1 MAKTP
6 PEVTFTPATH
16 SMNLH
21 LRGGSYLPSPYD
33 LTERGREE
41 KSPRGDV
48 PPGTRVAFVAN
59 LGSVLTY
66 KQPPSDQEQGTVILV
81 RTAMG
86 DLTGHP
92 TDQTLYV
99 RWDSGRMLP
108 VRREH
113 LRALQ
118 ATKKVAGIIRTAG
131 DMNSFLR
138 VAGSEDLIHKATED
152 LWTVMEKDGEFM
164 IARLF
169 QEDGTPLKA

>member
-1 MAKTP
+1 M
-6 PEVTFTPATH
+6 
-16 SMNLH
+16 
-21 LRGGSYLPSPYD
+21 
-33 LTERGREE
+33 
-41 KSPRGDV
+41 
-48 PPGTRVAFVAN
+48 AFVAN

-66 KQPPSDQEQGTVILV
+66 KQPPADQEQGTVILV

-86 DLTGHP
+86 DMTGNP
-92 TDQTLYV
+92 ADQSLYV

-108 VRREH
+108 VLREH
-113 LRALQ
+113 LREVPLAKR
-118 ATKKVAGIIRTAG
+118 ASKEFIRTAG

-138 VAGSEDLIHKATED
+138 VAGGEDLIHKATED